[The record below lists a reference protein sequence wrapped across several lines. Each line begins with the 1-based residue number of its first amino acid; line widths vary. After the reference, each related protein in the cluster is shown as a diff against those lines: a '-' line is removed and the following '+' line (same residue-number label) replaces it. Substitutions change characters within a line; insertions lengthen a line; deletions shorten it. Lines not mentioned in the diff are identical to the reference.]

1 MLLRLVQGQWPRKL
15 LPTNPVQKFH
25 IQLCNEYVQWLK
37 DFRGLASETIS
48 GHHEFASRL
57 LSWLGERAGI
67 SALAELTVADIDS
80 FVAALAP
87 KWRRTTR
94 KSAVLYL
101 RSFLRKPAPHRF
113 C

>member
-94 KSAVLYL
+94 KSAVFF
-101 RSFLRKPAPHRF
+101 RSGFLSNPDPQ
-113 C
+113 